1 MQDQKRLLHS
11 LHVLG
16 SIRKEDKIGIGESL
30 YIEPGAS
37 VWTSMSRWYYG
48 QSRTG
53 NFQDID
59 KIFRDALRQCDKLLE
74 RREYLL
80 KNAES
85 RLELMENC
93 QLINEFRS
101 EIQGALI
108 GTANLAQTYQGD
120 ATAVACI
127 YTINQFVSNAL
138 ERIKTRYDTLNL
150 FTQTKEPEDEAD
162 ESESEEE
169 DNETKALP

>member
-1 MQDQKRLLHS
+1 MQDQRSLLHA

-16 SIRKEDKIGIGESL
+16 SIRKDDKIGIGDSL
-30 YIEPGAS
+30 YIEPGGS

-59 KIFRDALRQCDKLLE
+59 KIFRDALQQCDKLLE

-80 KNAES
+80 KNAEN

-93 QLINEFRS
+93 QLLNEFRS
-101 EIQGALI
+101 EIQAALI

-127 YTINQFVSNAL
+127 YTINQFVNNAL
-138 ERIKTRYDTLNL
+138 ERIKSRYTSLDL
-150 FTQTKEPEDEAD
+150 FSQTKQPEDEAD
-162 ESESEEE
+162 ESEYEEE
-169 DNETKALP
+169 DNEA